1 MGEFVWVLCLRKGG
15 GNPWQ
20 GPLGREMDMSRAP
33 SKSPTST
40 KSFHQT
46 SSPRGHKLVHGN
58 RLTYPPPLEECHKLK
73 KSAPAKTAAPAPARK
88 RTRRTTALEA
98 EAKAEAER
106 QAIEGASASAHQD
119 LATNQEEDADV
130 PTDKGSTKAVF
141 LAGAEAYDEALR
153 FVSSGDTPPSVDE
166 ATLRSMLAPA
176 TDDHYWGDADETAL
190 LAEWATAS
198 LRPVIASANS
208 NQVKHNRTLWKACAQ
223 YFGCLPAHI
232 ACPANRLAIS
242 WDSQKRIAGDAR
254 LSPFWPDT
262 MCRAFVEMMWHP
274 FWQDGHMSSLV
285 AVLQFTVMVRTDD
298 RRTWELRNEMG
309 DAFIDHLIAEVNLD
323 RPLSLAERRRPVA
336 LCRAADARRPPT
348 WRRSDFSRLFE
359 IIADKFKDNEVERS
373 KVPKGSFVETPYI
386 VDIKDLRA
394 IGSALGLMGSSTTR
408 PPPTSQC
415 TGTLPRPTRHSYR
428 R

>member
-15 GNPWQ
+15 GKPWQ
-20 GPLGREMDMSRAP
+20 GPLTLGREMDMSRAP
-33 SKSPTST
+33 SRSPTFT

-46 SSPRGHKLVHGN
+46 FSPRGHKLVHGN
-58 RLTYPPPLEECHKLK
+58 RLTHPPPLEECHKLK

-176 TDDHYWGDADETAL
+176 TDDHYWGDADETVL
-190 LAEWATAS
+190 LAEWATDP
-198 LRPVIASANS
+198 LRPVIASANN

-223 YFGCLPAHI
+223 YFGCLPADI
-232 ACPANRLAIS
+232 ACPANRPAIS

-254 LSPFWPDT
+254 LSPF
-262 MCRAFVEMMWHP
+262 
-274 FWQDGHMSSLV
+274 
-285 AVLQFTVMVRTDD
+285 
-298 RRTWELRNEMG
+298 
-309 DAFIDHLIAEVNLD
+309 
-323 RPLSLAERRRPVA
+323 
-336 LCRAADARRPPT
+336 
-348 WRRSDFSRLFE
+348 
-359 IIADKFKDNEVERS
+359 
-373 KVPKGSFVETPYI
+373 
-386 VDIKDLRA
+386 
-394 IGSALGLMGSSTTR
+394 
-408 PPPTSQC
+408 
-415 TGTLPRPTRHSYR
+415 
-428 R
+428 